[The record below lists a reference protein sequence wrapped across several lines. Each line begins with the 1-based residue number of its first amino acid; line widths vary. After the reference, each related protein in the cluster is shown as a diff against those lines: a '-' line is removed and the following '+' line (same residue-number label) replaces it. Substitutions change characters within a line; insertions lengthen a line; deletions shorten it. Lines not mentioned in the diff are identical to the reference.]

1 MPNEVSYKT
10 GTNRKQMA
18 LKFILQVETFTGGMV
33 FQYIDG
39 HGGRSSFSVTPVTEN
54 YFNLNQMKEA
64 RCFM

>member
-1 MPNEVSYKT
+1 MPNEVSYKI

-39 HGGRSSFSVTPVTEN
+39 RGGRRLIFTN
-54 YFNLNQMKEA
+54 YK
-64 RCFM
+64 